1 MSSPRI
7 SSLLTEEIRSFIGR
21 VGPLMSATESVEAG
35 FVRRFS
41 QAIMDND
48 PAYHETSPRYLHLIA
63 PALLPPFL
71 FVRPFGSADLLSERA
86 KDPDF
91 DGSDL
96 SSYNGLPELPVPHL
110 GLLNG
115 GAEVEFFRHVRHG
128 EKVVQQ
134 SEYLD
139 IQERS
144 SSKGPMLIVRVRTRY
159 TTSDGDPLLTIIQ
172 VDIRR

>member
-1 MSSPRI
+1 MTSPAPA
-7 SSLLTEEIRSFIGR
+7 SLLTDEIRSFIGL
-21 VGPLMSATESVEAG
+21 VGPQMFATEPVEAG

-41 QAIMDND
+41 QAIMDDD
-48 PAYHETSPRYLHLIA
+48 PAYHQPGARYAEPIA

-71 FVRPFGSADLLSERA
+71 FMRPFGSEDILSARA
-86 KDPDF
+86 RDPDF

-110 GLLNG
+110 ALLNG
-115 GAEVEFFRHVRHG
+115 GAEVEFYRHVRHG
-128 EKVVQQ
+128 EKVCQQ

-139 IQERS
+139 IQERM
-144 SSKGPMLIVRVRTRY
+144 SSKGPMLIVRVQTRY
-159 TTSDGDPLLTIIQ
+159 TTVEGDSLLTIIQ